1 MAIGLI
7 SLLILLIMNVEH
19 LRLFVRV
26 AAMNNISMAGKE
38 LGLSPAVS
46 SAHINKLEEGLG
58 VRLIHRTTRRV
69 SLTEEGIDFLP
80 HAEEVLASI
89 ELARSSVGS
98 GSITPQGTLR
108 VTAPASFGRMHIV
121 PALTDFLELYPD
133 LSVDLRLSDSI
144 LDMVEGGFDIAI
156 RNSSLNDSSLVA
168 RKLASDNRMVVA
180 SPAFLERYGEP
191 RSVTELTEF
200 NCVGLM
206 GIEEW
211 VFKTQSGHQS
221 VKPAHLLRMDNGE
234 AVRDACVAGLGI
246 TVCSDWCAYEQLRS
260 KELVQILTDVPLATE
275 TAIWAVYPSSRL
287 LAPKVRAF
295 IDYFMERFGD
305 KPYWENT

>member
-1 MAIGLI
+1 
-7 SLLILLIMNVEH
+7 MNIEH
-19 LRLFVRV
+19 LKLFLRV
-26 AAMNNISMAGKE
+26 AATNNISMAGKE

-80 HAEEVLASI
+80 HAEEVLDSV
-89 ELARSSVGS
+89 ELAQASVGS

-121 PALTDFLELYPD
+121 PALASFMKLYPD
-133 LSVDLRLSDSI
+133 LSLDLRLSDSI
-144 LDMVEGGFDIAI
+144 LDVVEGGFDIAI

-168 RKLASDNRMVVA
+168 RKLACDDRMLCA
-180 SPAFLERYGEP
+180 SPAFLKKYGEP
-191 RSVTELTEF
+191 KSFSNLADF
-200 NCVGLM
+200 NCVGLT
-206 GIEEW
+206 GLEEW
-211 VFKTQSGHQS
+211 SFDTPTGRKI
-221 VKPAHLLRMDNGE
+221 VKPKYIARMDNGE
-234 AVRDACVAGLGI
+234 AVRDACIAGLGI
-246 TVCSDWCAYEQLRS
+246 TICSVWCAYEQLRS
-260 KELVQILTDVPLATE
+260 GELVQILKDEPLASD

-295 IDYFMERFGD
+295 IDYFSEGFGD
-305 KPYWENT
+305 NPYWENS

>member
-1 MAIGLI
+1 
-7 SLLILLIMNVEH
+7 MNVEH
-19 LRLFVRV
+19 LKLFVRV
-26 AAMNNISMAGKE
+26 AATNNISMAGKE

-80 HAEEVLASI
+80 HAEEVLDSV
-89 ELARSSVGS
+89 ELAQASVGS

-121 PALTDFLELYPD
+121 PALASFMKLYPD
-133 LSVDLRLSDSI
+133 LSLDLRLSDSI
-144 LDMVEGGFDIAI
+144 LDVVEGGFDIAI

-168 RKLASDNRMVVA
+168 RKLASDTRVLCA
-180 SPAFLERYGEP
+180 SPAFLEKYGEP
-191 RSVTELTEF
+191 ESFSNLTDF
-200 NCVGLM
+200 NCVGLI
-206 GIEEW
+206 GLEEW
-211 VFKTQSGHQS
+211 LFDTPTGRQS
-221 VKPAHLLRMDNGE
+221 VKPKHIVRMDNGE
-234 AVRDACVAGLGI
+234 AVRDACIAGLGI
-246 TVCSDWCAYEQLRS
+246 TICSVWCAYEQLRS
-260 KELVQILTDVPLATE
+260 GELVQILKDEPLASD

-295 IDYFMERFGD
+295 IDYFSEGFGD
-305 KPYWENT
+305 NPYWENS